1 MRLAPKRGT
10 PVARTFA
17 KRPLGQFKCRCRS
30 GRVNGRV
37 EMSTGADRVVNE
49 AGWSIHVRFLRPF
62 DHVFQS
68 LRGDFETL
76 I

>member
-1 MRLAPKRGT
+1 MRLALQRGT

-37 EMSTGADRVVNE
+37 EVSTGADRVVNE

-62 DHVFQS
+62 DYVFQS
-68 LRGDFETL
+68 LRGDVGPL